1 MPTAATWPDAEKTVM
16 ALLAPVA
23 RTVTSTPSPLN
34 PPIIRVQRVG
44 GSDDGL
50 SDFPRMEVACY
61 GTDRAQ
67 AWAMAEQVR
76 QLVLSCPRTEI
87 TTTAGPVLVDSART
101 DNPPVQVPYATTE
114 DTRRVLAYYRLA
126 WRRQRTA

>member
-1 MPTAATWPDAEKTVM
+1 MPLAETWPDAETTVM
-16 ALLAPVA
+16 ALLSPVA
-23 RTVTSTPSPLN
+23 RTVTSTPSPLT

-50 SDFPRMEVACY
+50 SDFPRMEIACY
-61 GTDRAQ
+61 GVDRAQ

-76 QLVLSCPRTEI
+76 QLVLAAPRTAVA
-87 TTTAGPVLVDSART
+87 TSAGPVLVDSART

-114 DTRRVLAYYRLA
+114 DTRRVLAYYRFA